1 MTGSAQ
7 GRIDTGV
14 VYLIVTR
21 KSETVVSGNFTIS
34 RAPVKVNSLC
44 LVRRFNGCAYGGVR
58 CEILDILSYILRML
72 ITDTE
77 FLREFEK
84 R

>member
-14 VYLIVTR
+14 VYLIVTS

-44 LVRRFNGCAYGGVR
+44 LVRHFNGCTYGGVR